1 MAHSAIQ
8 LYTLRNVD
16 EPLESLLEDI
26 GDAGYEG
33 VEFAQRVHEADLD
46 AVTAALDETG
56 LETVSAHVG
65 LGAIEDDL
73 DDTVEFYRALDCDR
87 FVVPWL
93 DAERFESEA
102 AVRETATRLTE
113 AAETLADR
121 GIDLCYH
128 NHDHEYELVDGTPAL
143 ELLAEH
149 SDAPLGFEVDLGWVT
164 VGGGDP
170 VSFLEQWGDR
180 VPLVHVSDAEA
191 DRTPREVGDGVL
203 DVERCA
209 KAVRESDIEWAIYEH
224 DEPEDP
230 MASMRGG
237 VDVLEQF

>member
-1 MAHSAIQ
+1 MARSAIQ
-8 LYTLRNVD
+8 LYTLRSVD
-16 EPLESLLEDI
+16 EPLESILREI

-33 VEFAQRVHEADLD
+33 VEFARRVHDADLD

-56 LETVSAHVG
+56 LETASAHVG
-65 LGAIEDDL
+65 LDAIEDHL
-73 DDTVEFYRALDCDR
+73 DETIEFYRALDCDR

-93 DAERFESEA
+93 DADQFESDE
-102 AVRETATRLTE
+102 AVRKTANRLTE
-113 AAETLADR
+113 AAETLADH

-128 NHDHEYELVDGTPAL
+128 NHDHEYEPVGDTPAL
-143 ELLAEH
+143 ELLAEY
-149 SDAPLGFEVDLGWVT
+149 SDDPLGFEVDLGWVT

-170 VSFLEQWGDR
+170 VSFLERWGDR

-191 DRTPREVGDGVL
+191 DRTPREVGEGVL
-203 DVERCA
+203 DVDRCA
-209 KAVRESDIEWAIYEH
+209 KAVREGDVEWAIYEH

>member
-1 MAHSAIQ
+1 MARSAIQ

-16 EPLESLLEDI
+16 DPLESILREIEDS
-26 GDAGYEG
+26 GYEG
-33 VEFAQRVHEADLD
+33 VEFAQRVHDADLD

-65 LGAIEDDL
+65 LDAIEDDL
-73 DDTVEFYRALDCDR
+73 DETVEFYRALDCDR

-93 DAERFESEA
+93 DAEHFESEA
-102 AVRETATRLTE
+102 AVRETAARLTE
-113 AAETLADR
+113 AAESLADY
-121 GIDLCYH
+121 GVDLCYH
-128 NHDHEYELVDGTPAL
+128 NHDHEYELVDGTPAF
-143 ELLAEH
+143 ELLAEY
-149 SDAPLGFEVDLGWVT
+149 STDPLGFEVDLGWVT

-170 VSFLEQWGDR
+170 VSFLERWGDR

-191 DRTPREVGDGVL
+191 DRTPTDVGDGVL

-209 KAVRESDIEWAIYEH
+209 KAVRESDIQWAIYEH
-224 DEPEDP
+224 DEPDDP

-237 VDVLEQF
+237 VAALEQF